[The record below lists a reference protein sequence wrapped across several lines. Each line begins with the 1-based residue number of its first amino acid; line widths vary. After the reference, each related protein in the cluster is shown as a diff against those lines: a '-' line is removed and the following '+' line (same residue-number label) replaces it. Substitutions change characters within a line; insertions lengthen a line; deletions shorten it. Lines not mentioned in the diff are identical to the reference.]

1 MTNFLDKHPGGREA
15 LASYKGKRIDNVLFN
30 DMVHKHG
37 NSALKKMEAYKIGII
52 DANANSNNKTNN
64 NTTNT
69 NIKTKSP
76 P

>member
-37 NSALKKMEAYKIGII
+37 NGALKKMEAYKIGII
-52 DANANSNNKTNN
+52 DPNPNSNNNTNSTTANSNNKNN
-64 NTTNT
+64 
-69 NIKTKSP
+69 K
-76 P
+76 